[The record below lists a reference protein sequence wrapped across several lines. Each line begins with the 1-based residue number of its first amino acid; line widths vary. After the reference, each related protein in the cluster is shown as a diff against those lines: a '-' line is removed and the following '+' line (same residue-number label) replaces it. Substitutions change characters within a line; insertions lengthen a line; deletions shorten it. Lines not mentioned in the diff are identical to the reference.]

1 MEESNKLEEIPFRDI
16 YKTYN
21 DSNSFVVLGLLAG
34 KSDKQEIEDG
44 LKNMGF
50 LSPNTKI
57 TKMFDISGNIKGRY
71 GRHDVLFEVENAK
84 FNPMV
89 RLMTNDIKWTQD
101 YIVNYKGDY
110 FC

>member
-16 YKTYN
+16 YKSYN
-21 DSNSFVVLGLLAG
+21 DSNSFVILGLFAG

-71 GRHDVLFEVENAK
+71 GRHDVLFEVEHAK